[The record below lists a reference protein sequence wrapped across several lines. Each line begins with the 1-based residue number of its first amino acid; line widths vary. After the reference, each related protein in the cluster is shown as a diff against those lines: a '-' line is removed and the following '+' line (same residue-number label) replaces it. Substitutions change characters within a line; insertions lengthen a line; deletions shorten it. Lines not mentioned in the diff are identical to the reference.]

1 MVNFRNKTETRRPS
15 GPLLSTTF
23 FQSGISKSVVLSPR
37 NSFIHPALAQIDIIE
52 GISAFAI
59 LPVGITTDDHFA
71 ICKPHINVSDDLWF
85 TDG

>member
-1 MVNFRNKTETRRPS
+1 MVNFRNKTRDQTAFRPVAQHHIFPVRHQQI
-15 GPLLSTTF
+15 G
-23 FQSGISKSVVLSPR
+23 GVVSAKQ
-37 NSFIHPALAQIDIIE
+37 FHIQALAQIDIIE